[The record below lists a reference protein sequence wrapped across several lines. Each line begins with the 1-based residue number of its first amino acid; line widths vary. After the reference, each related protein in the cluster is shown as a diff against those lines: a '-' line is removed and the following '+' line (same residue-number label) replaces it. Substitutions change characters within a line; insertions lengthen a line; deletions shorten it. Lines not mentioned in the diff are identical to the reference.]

1 MIVRCP
7 ASPPVL
13 GQRRRPHPG
22 AACRNGIPGARYLAR
37 LQRAA
42 LNARVHVTRG
52 VPKGPSH
59 PLAKCIRWR
68 VHFAGRH
75 RGSAQD
81 RGEAVWGSGQNGS
94 RSRRPGFASQPCCL
108 PAVGPRTSHAAS
120 LCLGF
125 LTCKQGMLTVSTSRG
140 SRKDQIED
148 FEECVPDSKFCP
160 SGGSANVLWSN

>member
-1 MIVRCP
+1 MIHRRS
-7 ASPPVL
+7 SPPVDSTL
-13 GQRRRPHPG
+13 SSLPSCAWTAPPPSPWGCLPEWNSWSPLPGSFVAGCPECTRPRDTRR
-22 AACRNGIPGARYLAR
+22 A
-37 LQRAA
+37 
-42 LNARVHVTRG
+42 
-52 VPKGPSH
+52 KGP
-59 PLAKCIRWR
+59 LASAREM
-68 VHFAGRH
+68 HFAGRH

-94 RSRRPGFASQPCCL
+94 RSRRPSCRL

-125 LTCKQGMLTVSTSRG
+125 LTCKQGMLTVPTSRG